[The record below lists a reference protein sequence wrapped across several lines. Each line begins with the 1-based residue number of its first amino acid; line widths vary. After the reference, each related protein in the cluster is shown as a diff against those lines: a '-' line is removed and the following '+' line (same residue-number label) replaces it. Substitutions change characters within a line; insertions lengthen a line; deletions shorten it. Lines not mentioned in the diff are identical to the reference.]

1 MKHFIALSSLFLLSA
16 CAGTQQLVAV
26 QPDGSKIVENSFYQQ
41 TAFGTDSRM
50 NVISVCDPRCNLV
63 SLSGRYSSGYGR
75 AVTTQLAPSVATAV
89 GFAVGMNNL
98 RPSNTNISTIG
109 GSAAGGSGLSSATG
123 GAGGAGLA
131 SATGGTSNAASNS
144 NAHAGSLAASL
155 AASQALSTSSTS
167 SAAKGNHHHDY

>member
-89 GFAVGMNNL
+89 GFAVGMHNL
-98 RPSNTNISTIG
+98 RPSNTNISTTG
-109 GSAAGGSGLSSATG
+109 GSAAGGAGLSSATG
-123 GAGGAGLA
+123 GTGG
-131 SATGGTSNAASNS
+131 TGGTSSAASNS

-167 SAAKGNHHHDY
+167 SVAKGNHLDY

>member
-1 MKHFIALSSLFLLSA
+1 MKHFITLSSLFLLSA

-50 NVISVCDPRCNLV
+50 NVISVCDPRCTLV

-109 GSAAGGSGLSSATG
+109 GSAAGGSGV
-123 GAGGAGLA
+123 A

-167 SAAKGNHHHDY
+167 SAAKGNHRDY

>member
-1 MKHFIALSSLFLLSA
+1 MKHLIALSSLFLLSA

-50 NVISVCDPRCNLV
+50 NVISVCDPRCTLV

-123 GAGGAGLA
+123 GAGG
-131 SATGGTSNAASNS
+131 TGGTSNAASNS

-167 SAAKGNHHHDY
+167 SVAKGNHLGY

>member
-1 MKHFIALSSLFLLSA
+1 MKHFITLSSLFLLSA

-50 NVISVCDPRCNLV
+50 NVISVCDPRCTLV

-109 GSAAGGSGLSSATG
+109 GSAAGGSGV
-123 GAGGAGLA
+123 A

-155 AASQALSTSSTS
+155 AASQSLSTSSTS
-167 SAAKGNHHHDY
+167 SAAKGNHRDY

>member
-1 MKHFIALSSLFLLSA
+1 MKHFITLSSLFLLSA

-89 GFAVGMNNL
+89 GFAVGMHNL
-98 RPSNTNISTIG
+98 RPSNTNISTAG
-109 GSAAGGSGLSSATG
+109 GSAT
-123 GAGGAGLA
+123 GGAGLA

-167 SAAKGNHHHDY
+167 SAAKRRD

>member
-1 MKHFIALSSLFLLSA
+1 MKHFIALSLFFLLSA

-50 NVISVCDPRCNLV
+50 NVISVCDPRCTLV

-89 GFAVGMNNL
+89 GFAVGMHNL
-98 RPSNTNISTIG
+98 RPSNTNIST
-109 GSAAGGSGLSSATG
+109 AGGSATG
-123 GAGGAGLA
+123 GAGVA
-131 SATGGTSNAASNS
+131 SATGGASNAASNS

-155 AASQALSTSSTS
+155 AASQSLSTSSTS
-167 SAAKGNHHHDY
+167 SAAKGNHLGY